1 MRRTQDGKRRP
12 RCNKVCN
19 KHIPKCDDDG
29 NEPRDI
35 ECSPN
40 GRENEPQRLI
50 HTRSGNQAGVPKE
63 IGYDNN
69 GNTCGLA
76 HTTCTIV
83 EPQGP
88 QVTPHSAPTPTG
100 AAWDLPKS
108 QARVGNGEGTQGK
121 SCKGSKQGWIHHVII
136 TCNVYIQN
144 IWYRSLHCHTTT
156 NNVTCSASISHPPPK
171 TNGAH
176 QTTTL
181 SHQIGPG
188 WHNIDH
194 PHYIRNHKPH
204 LW

>member
-1 MRRTQDGKRRP
+1 MWWWWKWAQGHWVQSQWEGKWAP
-12 RCNKVCN
+12 
-19 KHIPKCDDDG
+19 
-29 NEPRDI
+29 
-35 ECSPN
+35 
-40 GRENEPQRLI
+40 
-50 HTRSGNQAGVPKE
+50 T
-63 IGYDNN
+63 
-69 GNTCGLA
+69 A
-76 HTTCTIV
+76 HTYKIRQPGRCAQGNWIWQQWQHMWTRTHYLHHCWTPGPTSDPPQCPHTHWSSLGSAK
-83 EPQGP
+83 EP
-88 QVTPHSAPTPTG
+88 
-100 AAWDLPKS
+100 
-108 QARVGNGEGTQGK
+108 GK
-121 SCKGSKQGWIHHVII
+121 SWEWGGNPRQILQGSKQGWIHHVII

-204 LW
+204 LWWYALGVA